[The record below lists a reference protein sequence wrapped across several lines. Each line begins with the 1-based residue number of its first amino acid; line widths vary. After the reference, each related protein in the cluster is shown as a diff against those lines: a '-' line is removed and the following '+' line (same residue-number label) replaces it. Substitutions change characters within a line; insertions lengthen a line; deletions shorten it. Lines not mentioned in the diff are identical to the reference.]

1 MAKLFLK
8 FQERVLREVVPTGN
22 IITIGRQPDNLL
34 CIDNPAVSGHHAKV
48 YWEADHYVVE
58 DLESFNGTY
67 LNNER
72 IAKSELRD
80 GDVVLIGKHTVYFR
94 AEANGHI
101 PAAWSRVDDRAVSWQ
116 RLVEENQPPQLDRT
130 MVLDTKR
137 VREML
142 GKKHLAISQP
152 TGVQTLG
159 LGAISSARNS
169 ERRIGTLT
177 VAAGRTDRERYLLL
191 SKLVVIGR
199 SQMAT
204 VRLRRWFAP
213 QTAAS
218 IHHREDG
225 YFLAAAGK
233 KTKIKVNGTEMTD
246 AHQELNAGDAI
257 EVAGI
262 TATFDYEV
270 LPVNPINDTRDSLD
284 K

>member
-48 YWEADHYVVE
+48 YWEDDRYVVE

-72 IAKSELRD
+72 IAKRELRD
-80 GDVVLIGKHTVYFR
+80 GDVVLIGKHTVHFR
-94 AEANGHI
+94 TEANEHI
-101 PAAWSRVDDRAVSWQ
+101 PAAWSRVDDRAVNWQ
-116 RLVEENQPPQLDRT
+116 RMVEENQPPQLDHT

-142 GKKHLAISQP
+142 GKKHSVVSHQ

-159 LGAISSARNS
+159 LTATPSSRNG

-177 VAAGRTDRERYLLL
+177 ISAGRTDRRRYLLL

-233 KTKIKVNGTEMTD
+233 KTKIRVNGAKMTG
-246 AHQELNAGDAI
+246 AQQTLNPGDVI

-262 TATFDYEV
+262 TATFDYQI
-270 LPVNPINDTRDSLD
+270 LPVNSSERSE
-284 K
+284 

>member
-1 MAKLFLK
+1 M
-8 FQERVLREVVPTGN
+8 
-22 IITIGRQPDNLL
+22 
-34 CIDNPAVSGHHAKV
+34 
-48 YWEADHYVVE
+48 
-58 DLESFNGTY
+58 
-67 LNNER
+67 
-72 IAKSELRD
+72 
-80 GDVVLIGKHTVYFR
+80 
-94 AEANGHI
+94 
-101 PAAWSRVDDRAVSWQ
+101 
-116 RLVEENQPPQLDRT
+116 VEENQPPQLDHT

-142 GKKHLAISQP
+142 GKKHLPDSQQ
-152 TGVQTLG
+152 TALQTLA
-159 LGAISSARNS
+159 LSARSSVRNG
-169 ERRIGTLT
+169 ERTIGTLT
-177 VAAGRTDRERYLLL
+177 IVAGRTDRERYLLL
-191 SKLVVIGR
+191 SKLTVIGR

-233 KTKIKVNGTEMTD
+233 KTKLRINGTEMMK
-246 AHQELNAGDAI
+246 AHHELNPGDSI

-270 LPVNPINDTRDSLD
+270 LPVNPIDDSPD

>member
-67 LNNER
+67 LNDER
-72 IAKSELRD
+72 IAKKELHD
-80 GDVVLIGKHTVYFR
+80 GDVVLIGKHTVHFR
-94 AEANGHI
+94 AEANDNI
-101 PAAWSRVDDRAVSWQ
+101 PAAWSRIDDRAVSWQ
-116 RLVEENQPPQLDRT
+116 RMVEENQPPQLDHT

-142 GKKHLAISQP
+142 GKKHLPVSQQ
-152 TGVQTLG
+152 TALQTLA
-159 LGAISSARNS
+159 LSARSSARNG

-177 VAAGRTDRERYLLL
+177 IVAGRTDRERYLLL
-191 SKLVVIGR
+191 SKLTVIGR

-233 KTKIKVNGTEMTD
+233 KTKLRINGTEMMK
-246 AHQELNAGDAI
+246 AHQELNPGDAI

-270 LPVNPINDTRDSLD
+270 LPVNPTDDTPDSLD

>member
-8 FQERVLREVVPTGN
+8 FQELVLREVVPTGN

-48 YWEADHYVVE
+48 YWEAEHYVVE

-72 IAKSELRD
+72 IAKKELRD
-80 GDVVLIGKHTVYFR
+80 GDVLLIGKHTVHFR
-94 AEANGHI
+94 ADANENI
-101 PAAWSRVDDRAVSWQ
+101 PPAWSRIDDRAVSWQ
-116 RLVEENQPPQLDRT
+116 RLVQENQPPQLDHT

-142 GKKHLAISQP
+142 GKKNLSVSQE
-152 TGVQTLG
+152 TAVQTLG
-159 LGAISSARNS
+159 LSATLTARTG

-177 VAAGRTDRERYLLL
+177 IVAGRTDRQRYLLL

-204 VRLRRWFAP
+204 VRLRRWFTP

-233 KTKIKVNGTEMTD
+233 KIKIRVNGAEMTD

-270 LPVNPINDTRDSLD
+270 LPANPI
-284 K
+284 